1 MKIYNT
7 LTRQKEDFQTVEPGK
22 VGIYLCGPTVYKPS
36 HIGHMVGPV
45 IFDAV
50 KRYLVYSGFQV
61 TWVVNITDVDDK
73 LIAEA
78 ARREMPVDQVAEEM
92 TLDYL
97 QNLAALHVD
106 QIDQLPRATEHIDQ
120 IIEFTRQLIER
131 GFAYEAEGNVF
142 FDVAADG
149 EYGKLSNRS
158 SEDQQGSGG
167 EAANRK
173 RSPADFAIW
182 KAARPDDPSWESPW
196 GPGRPGW
203 HIECSAMSRHSLGET
218 FDIHGGGLDLLF
230 PHHENEIAQS
240 ECCHGKPMA
249 RYWMHNGLMRTDSA
263 GKVGGRGESEAAAE
277 PVADAESKIS
287 RSQGAGGLAE
297 LIDRQGGERIRFFLL
312 RTHYR
317 SSIVF
322 SEAGIEEAGTALDS
336 FYRFFER
343 FQRITGDDFYQLKT
357 ASCRTDGEIDQADD
371 ALLAEASQCRDRFL
385 GWMDD
390 DFNTAGATSE
400 LFELLRLLNRFI
412 DENQLEDS
420 QAREAAQLTSLAR
433 AASTLGELGHVL
445 GLFLEKPASPG
456 GDDAGVDKL
465 VQLLIRLRD
474 TCREN
479 GDYAMAD
486 RIRDELAEQ
495 GISLEDRKGGTGWRF
510 D

>member
-7 LTRQKEDFQTVEPGK
+7 LTKQKEDFQTVEPGK

-61 TWVVNITDVDDK
+61 TLVVNITDIDDK

-78 ARREMPVDQVAEEM
+78 ARREIPMSQVAEEM
-92 TLDYL
+92 TADYL

-120 IIEFTRQLIER
+120 IIELTQQLIER
-131 GFAYEAEGNVF
+131 GFAYQVEGDVF
-142 FDVAADG
+142 FEVETD
-149 EYGKLSNRS
+149 ENYGKLSNRS
-158 SEDQQGSGG
+158 SKDQQGAGG
-167 EAANRK
+167 EAAQRK
-173 RSPADFAIW
+173 RSPADFAVW
-182 KAARPDDPSWESPW
+182 KSARPDEPSWESPW

-203 HIECSAMSRHSLGET
+203 HIECSAMSHHCLGET
-218 FDIHGGGLDLLF
+218 FDIHGGGLDLVF

-249 RYWMHNGLMRTDSA
+249 RYWMHNGLMRADSA
-263 GKVGGRGESEAAAE
+263 GKVGGRGGQASDDETTT
-277 PVADAESKIS
+277 DTESKIS
-287 RSQGAGGLAE
+287 RSRGAGGLAE
-297 LIDRQGGERIRFFLL
+297 LIARQGGERIRFFLL

-317 SSIVF
+317 STIVF
-322 SEAGIEEAGTALDS
+322 SEKGIEETGVALDS

-343 FQRITGDDFYQLKT
+343 FQRTTGEDFYQLQ
-357 ASCRTDGEIDQADD
+357 AAGSRADGDFDRADD
-371 ALLAEASQCRDRFL
+371 ALLAETGQCRDRFL
-385 GWMDD
+385 EWMDD
-390 DFNTAGATSE
+390 DFNTAGAISE
-400 LFELLRLLNRFI
+400 LFELLRSLNRFI
-412 DENQLEDS
+412 DENQLED
-420 QAREAAQLTSLAR
+420 AQSRDPAHVASLTSATT
-433 AASTLGELGHVL
+433 TLRELGHVL
-445 GLFLEKPASPG
+445 GLFLEKPASSRG
-456 GDDAGVDKL
+456 EDDWVDKL
-465 VQLLIRLRD
+465 VQLLIRLRAA
-474 TCREN
+474 CREN

-495 GISLEDRKGGTGWRF
+495 GISLEDRTGDTDWRF